1 MTQLATV
8 GDLPLTTPNLQP
20 RPKRSRDDYAPMSTA
35 QPNGSPHAQP
45 LSDQRP
51 IAGSSRIQHSQ
62 HTSRT
67 WSPNRDVLLNGNN
80 DGYNLPLH
88 SDELSRLP
96 VHPVFDSDGAVPA
109 SRQAWS
115 TSTDAPT
122 SCPPTSNGIGE
133 SSYSYPT
140 RQPNY
145 SNLGPA
151 PSASF
156 SPIPSSA
163 AIPTSQFGYSV
174 NGDWP
179 NDVNMLSS
187 ASDLGSTLDNHTL
200 ALLSTAP
207 NSMEYV
213 SHAAFLRQLSLV
225 TFLLGGMIGERIS
238 ITSEGSVVKNY
249 MQMKTHKA
257 SIVSR

>member
-8 GDLPLTTPNLQP
+8 GDLPLPSPTFQP
-20 RPKRSRDDYAPMSTA
+20 RPKRSRDDYTPMSTA
-35 QPNGSPHAQP
+35 QTNGSPQVQP

-62 HTSRT
+62 HASRT
-67 WSPNRDVLLNGNN
+67 WSPNRDVLQNGN
-80 DGYNLPLH
+80 GYNLPLH

-115 TSTDAPT
+115 SSTDAPT
-122 SCPPTSNGIGE
+122 GCPPNTNGIAE

-151 PSASF
+151 PPASF

-163 AIPTSQFGYSV
+163 AMSTNQFGYSV

-213 SHAAFLRQLSLV
+213 AHAAFLRQFSLV
-225 TFLLGGMIGERIS
+225 TFL
-238 ITSEGSVVKNY
+238 
-249 MQMKTHKA
+249 
-257 SIVSR
+257 